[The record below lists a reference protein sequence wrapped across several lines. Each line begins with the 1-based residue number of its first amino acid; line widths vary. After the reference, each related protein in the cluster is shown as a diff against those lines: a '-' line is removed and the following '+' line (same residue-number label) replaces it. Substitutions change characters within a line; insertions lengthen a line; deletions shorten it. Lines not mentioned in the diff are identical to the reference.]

1 METLTDPG
9 VGLEATADSQLPP
22 PVVAATAVK
31 VTPALPVTV
40 TVPLYVP
47 ATNPFVFTPTVTVPG
62 MVPGLAGVAVSH
74 EPPEDVATAALKVT
88 PAVPVTLMDCVDGAV
103 APMV

>member
-1 METLTDPG
+1 
-9 VGLEATADSQLPP
+9 
-22 PVVAATAVK
+22 
-31 VTPALPVTV
+31 
-40 TVPLYVP
+40 
-47 ATNPFVFTPTVTVPG
+47 

-103 APMV
+103 AQGQRWARRAQKAAGHAREQIEAATDVGQRAFDEAARRV